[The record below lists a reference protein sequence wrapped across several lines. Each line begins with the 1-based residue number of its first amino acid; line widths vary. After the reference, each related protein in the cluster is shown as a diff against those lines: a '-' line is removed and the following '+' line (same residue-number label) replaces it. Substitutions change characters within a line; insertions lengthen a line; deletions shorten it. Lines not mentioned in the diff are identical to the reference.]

1 MGADVV
7 DPKAL
12 AAMDDDDDD
21 EGGGGGGACDY
32 LIAQGGRVVPGELK
46 RLAERLRVPVLFHE
60 FFVDSLLDGRVKRF
74 ERKYVAVGVK

>member
-1 MGADVV
+1 M
-7 DPKAL
+7 
-12 AAMDDDDDD
+12 AAIDDDDDD